1 MATATRPGSGK
12 PTSPVNPATT
22 SSAPPGAQRPQLSDR
37 LVAWFKAHTQITS
50 WVGVILI
57 VGAGLFLWTLSTKRR
72 TEEIAS
78 RDLQGARFAFENQ
91 NYPLA
96 ASELAKVIE
105 NYSGTNA
112 AAEARIL
119 LANARL
125 LEKQPQQAVTVLKD
139 FASGA
144 PQAYRAQAYGLL
156 GAAYEDMSKPRDAG
170 EAYEN
175 ASAAAR
181 LDFLKAQLLSDAGRA
196 WTNAGDTTRAVA
208 AYRRIV
214 SEFGKEGIAG
224 EAKVRL
230 SELTKGTAS

>member
-12 PTSPVNPATT
+12 PMNPVNPAIT
-22 SSAPPGAQRPQLSDR
+22 SAPAGAQRPPLSER
-37 LVAWFKAHTQITS
+37 LLDWFKAHKQITS
-50 WVGVILI
+50 WLGAILI
-57 VGAGLFLWTLSTKRR
+57 VGAGLFVWTLSTKRR

-96 ASELAKVIE
+96 ASELAKVIA

-119 LANARL
+119 LANSRL

-139 FASGA
+139 FAPGA

-156 GAAYEDMSKPRDAG
+156 GAAYENMGKPRDAG

-175 ASAAAR
+175 GSAAAR
-181 LDFLKAQLLSDAGRA
+181 LDFLKAQMLSDAGRA
-196 WTNAGDTTRAVA
+196 WTVAGDTTKAVA

-214 SEFGKEGIAG
+214 NEFGKEGIAG

-230 SELTKGTAS
+230 GELTKGTAS

>member
-1 MATATRPGSGK
+1 
-12 PTSPVNPATT
+12 
-22 SSAPPGAQRPQLSDR
+22 
-37 LVAWFKAHTQITS
+37 
-50 WVGVILI
+50 VIL
-57 VGAGLFLWTLSTKRR
+57 VLGAGLFVWTMSTRRR

-96 ASELAKVIE
+96 ASELSKVIA
-105 NYSGTNA
+105 NYSGTSA

-119 LANARL
+119 LANTRL

-144 PQAYRAQAYGLL
+144 PSAYRAQAYGLL
-156 GAAYEDMSKPRDAG
+156 GAAYEDLGQPRAAG

-175 ASAAAR
+175 ASATAR
-181 LDFLKAQLLSDAGRA
+181 LDFLKAQMLSDAGRA
-196 WTNAGDTTRAVA
+196 WTNAGDTTKAVA
-208 AYRRIV
+208 AYRRILK
-214 SEFGKEGIAG
+214 EFAKEGIAG

-230 SELTKGTAS
+230 GELTKGTAS

>member
-12 PTSPVNPATT
+12 PMNPVNPATT
-22 SSAPPGAQRPQLSDR
+22 STPAGAQRPRLSER
-37 LVAWFKAHTQITS
+37 LLDWFKAHKQITS
-50 WVGVILI
+50 WLGAILI
-57 VGAGLFLWTLSTKRR
+57 VGAGLFVWTLSTKRR

-96 ASELAKVIE
+96 ASELAKVIA

-119 LANARL
+119 LANSRL

-139 FASGA
+139 FAPGA

-156 GAAYEDMSKPRDAG
+156 GAAYENMGKPRDAG

-175 ASAAAR
+175 GSAAAR
-181 LDFLKAQLLSDAGRA
+181 LDFLKAQMLSDAGRA
-196 WTNAGDTTRAVA
+196 WTVAGDTTKAVA

-214 SEFGKEGIAG
+214 NEFGKEGIAG

-230 SELTKGTAS
+230 GELTKGTAS